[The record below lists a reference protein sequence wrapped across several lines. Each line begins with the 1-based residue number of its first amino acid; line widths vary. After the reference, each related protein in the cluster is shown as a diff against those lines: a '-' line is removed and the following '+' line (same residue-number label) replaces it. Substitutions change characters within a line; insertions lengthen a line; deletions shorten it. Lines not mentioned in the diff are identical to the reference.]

1 MTSFLRSLFDVM
13 ASSSSETLIIYSFV
27 ALGIVTLTT
36 MLSTVY
42 QNDTSLSGNY
52 HMYAKAIILM
62 TTFLMVVYITL
73 LAITYA
79 TKSQSIE
86 GTVEDYQYHADKS
99 EITLQIDD
107 KEKSYSVIG
116 VANTFQY
123 QKGDTI
129 QASLDEN
136 YIYNVAEIND
146 HNIKSPLSK
155 LHVVFLLLMLTT
167 IGVGFNILVYAWVH
181 RSKHEGVRNTF
192 KEIYDVISLVA
203 SIGMLIIVFAVVAGQ
218 STDNRVVHIKGDIV
232 EHIDH
237 EHFVVEDE
245 HSSIRYI
252 IKDDE
257 KHKDY
262 LDAEINQVSH
272 QIVEEFK
279 DK

>member
-52 HMYAKAIILM
+52 HIYAKAIILM

-86 GTVEDYQYHADKS
+86 GTVNDYQYHTEKS
-99 EITLQIDD
+99 EVTLQIDG
-107 KEKSYSVIG
+107 KEKSYGVIG

-129 QASLDEN
+129 RASLDEN
-136 YIYNVAEIND
+136 YIYNVGEIND
-146 HNIKSPLSK
+146 HNIKQPLSK

-167 IGVGFNILVYAWVH
+167 IGVGFNILVYTWVR
-181 RSKHEGVRNTF
+181 RSKHEGVRGAF
-192 KEIYDVISLVA
+192 KEVYDVISLVV
-203 SIGMLIIVFAVVAGQ
+203 SIGMLIIVFAVVVGQ
-218 STDNRVVHIKGDIV
+218 STDNRVVHVKGDIV

-237 EHFVVEDE
+237 ERFVVKDE

-252 IKDDE
+252 IEDND
-257 KHKDY
+257 KHKGY
-262 LDAEINQVSH
+262 FEAEINQVSH
-272 QIVEEFK
+272 RIVKEFK
-279 DK
+279 D